1 MTVTVARSPA
11 AAEGPGEHRA
21 NYPQNPA
28 RAEMLLTT
36 PLFPRVVLHRGNG
49 VDIVIEAPEASAENA
64 YIAGARV
71 NGRQWHKSWIPE
83 RIMNQGVVL
92 RFDLDDAP
100 NHAWGSRPRDL
111 PVDRHK

>member
-1 MTVTVARSPA
+1 
-11 AAEGPGEHRA
+11 
-21 NYPQNPA
+21 
-28 RAEMLLTT
+28 MLLTT

-49 VDIVIEAPEASAENA
+49 VDIVIEAPEASEASAENA